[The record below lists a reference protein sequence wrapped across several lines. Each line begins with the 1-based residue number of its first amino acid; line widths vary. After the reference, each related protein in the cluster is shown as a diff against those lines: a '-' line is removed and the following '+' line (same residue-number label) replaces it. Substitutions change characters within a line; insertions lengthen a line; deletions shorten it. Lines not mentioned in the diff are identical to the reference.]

1 MFNLL
6 VVEDEDMIR
15 HKIINNTNWLSH
27 GFQQV
32 FEATVSEAVAK
43 GTKVGNVTATDPE
56 GLDVR

>member
-1 MFNLL
+1 MRRNPMFNLL

-32 FEATVSEAVAK
+32 FEAENGSGAEK
-43 GTKVGNVTATDPE
+43 N
-56 GLDVR
+56 